1 MRVLIAQM
9 SHETNTFSPVPTPL
23 ARFTRFSPGE
33 AQPPEGEE
41 ALALLRG
48 TGTCVGGYIAACE
61 AAGVQFDM
69 GIAAAAPPSGAVHDD
84 AFDAMTAKI
93 IGAIDTGHDAV
104 MLDLHGAMVTQS
116 HEDGEGELL
125 RRLRAVHPNVPLCV
139 ALDMHAN
146 LYEDIVSLST
156 IITGYHTYPHI
167 DTRETAQRAG
177 ELLIETVRG
186 KHRPVMVWG
195 RLPMLPHV
203 MRQGTDD
210 HPNRQLQARAAQME
224 SEGALSVALFTGFP
238 HADISNAGLSVV
250 VVSDGDEAQALAW
263 RDELL
268 DRAWGDREAFVYK
281 LEPLSESVA
290 RAKRAAQEEGEGPV
304 ILLDHYDNTASGG
317 TMDTTEVLAEILR
330 QDLDD
335 VAAFG
340 IFDPDAVEA
349 MIAAGVGARI
359 SLEIGGKTA
368 MPSIP
373 RQSKPL
379 PVNGIVKLISD
390 GRFIASGPMN
400 HGAQMQMGR
409 CAVLDTGKVEIV
421 IVSRHVEPFDPGC
434 FNSVGIIPE
443 RKRFVML
450 KSRIHYRA
458 GFKTM
463 ARELVE
469 CAGVGVCTS
478 DYSELDFQNVRR
490 PVYPLDNI
498 NAADWRSL
506 MSDAEVR

>member
-1 MRVLIAQM
+1 MRILIAQM

-23 ARFTRFSPGE
+23 ARFSRGA
-33 AQPPEGEE
+33 AQPPEGEQ

-61 AAGVQFDM
+61 AVGARIDM
-69 GIAAAAPPSGAVHDD
+69 GIAASSSPSGAVDD
-84 AFDAMTAKI
+84 AAFDFMTAKI
-93 IGAIDTGHDAV
+93 VGAVESHHDAV
-104 MLDLHGAMVTQS
+104 MLDLHGAMVTRS

-125 RRLRAVHPNVPLCV
+125 RRLRAAHPDVPICV

-146 LYEDIVSLST
+146 LYDDIVSLSN

-167 DTRETAQRAG
+167 DTFDTAKRAG
-177 ELLIETVRG
+177 ELLIATLRG
-186 KHRPVMVWG
+186 EHQPVMVWG
-195 RLPMLPHV
+195 NLPMLPHV

-210 HPNRQLQARAAQME
+210 QPNQQLQTRAAQME
-224 SEGALSVALFTGFP
+224 QQGALSVALFTGFP
-238 HADISNAGLSVV
+238 HADIHNAGLSVV

-268 DRAWGDREAFVYK
+268 DQAWADREAFVYK
-281 LEPLSESVA
+281 LEPLTESVA
-290 RAKRAAQEEGEGPV
+290 RAKLAAQQDGDGPV

-317 TMDTTEVLAEILR
+317 TMDTTEVLAEILA

-340 IFDPDAVEA
+340 IYDPQAVEA
-349 MIAAGVGARI
+349 MIAAGVGASI
-359 SLEIGGKTA
+359 SLEIGGKTL
-368 MPSIP
+368 MPMIP
-373 RQSKPL
+373 RQSKAL
-379 PVNGIVKLISD
+379 AVSGVVKLISD
-390 GRFIASGPMN
+390 GRFTATGPMN
-400 HGAQMQMGR
+400 RGAQMQMGR

-443 RKRFVML
+443 GKRFVML

-458 GFKTM
+458 GFKAM
-463 ARELVE
+463 AREIVE

-478 DYSELDFQNVRR
+478 DYSELDFQHVRR

-498 NAADWRSL
+498 NTADWRDL
-506 MSDAEVR
+506 VG

>member
-1 MRVLIAQM
+1 VRILIAQM

-23 ARFTRFSPGE
+23 VRFSRGE
-33 AQPPEGEE
+33 AQPPEGEQ

-61 AAGVQFDM
+61 AAGAQIDM
-69 GIAAAAPPSGAVHDD
+69 GIAAAAPPSGAVDD
-84 AFDAMTAKI
+84 EAFDAMCAKI
-93 IGAIDTGHDAV
+93 VGAVEPHHDAV

-125 RRLRAVHPNVPLCV
+125 RRLRAAHVDVPVCV

-146 LYEDIVSLST
+146 LYEDIVALSN
-156 IITGYHTYPHI
+156 IITGYHTYPHV
-167 DTRETAQRAG
+167 DTYETAKRAG
-177 ELLIETVRG
+177 ELLLATLRG
-186 KHRPVMVWG
+186 KHTPVMVWG
-195 RLPMLPHV
+195 HLPMLPHI

-210 HPNRQLQARAAQME
+210 FPNQQLQARAAQME
-224 SEGALSVALFTGFP
+224 EQGALSVALFTGFP

-250 VVSDGDEAQALAW
+250 VVSDGDDKQALAW

-268 DRAWGDREAFVYK
+268 DQAWREREAFVYK

-290 RAKRAAQEEGEGPV
+290 RAKVAAQQAGDGPV

-317 TMDTTEVLAEILR
+317 TMDTTEVLAEILA

-340 IFDPDAVEA
+340 IYDPDAVAA
-349 MIAAGVGARI
+349 MIAAGVGAHI
-359 SLEIGGKTA
+359 EIEVGGKTP
-368 MPSIP
+368 MPLIP

-379 PVNGIVKLISD
+379 ALRGIVKLVSD
-390 GRFIASGPMN
+390 GRFTATGPMN
-400 HGAQMQMGR
+400 RGAQMQMGR
-409 CAVLDTGKVEIV
+409 CAVLDTGKVEVV

-458 GFKTM
+458 GFKNM
-463 ARELVE
+463 VREIVE

-478 DYSELDFQNVRR
+478 DYSELDFKHVHR
-490 PVYPLDNI
+490 PVYPLDQI
-498 NAADWRSL
+498 NTADWRDL
-506 MSDAEVR
+506 LKT